1 MKSASN
7 AADVIQLEVQ
17 GRVGL
22 IRIHRPDAMN
32 ALNDAVMNGLRDAL
46 NQLEADAGI
55 GCVVLTGSEKVF
67 AAGADIVAMQHLDFA
82 QAYSTDF
89 ITRNWER
96 LRTFRKPVIA
106 AVSGFALGGGCEL
119 AMMCDL
125 VFASETARFGQPEI
139 KIGTLPGCGGT
150 QRLPRAV
157 GKALAMDLCMT
168 GRLMDAQEALRAGL
182 VSRVLPANRL
192 LEEALATAQKIAGY
206 SLPALMMMKEAVNR
220 AYEGP
225 LSEGIWF
232 ERRMLHSSF
241 ALLLWKNARP
251 SSLTADPS
259 RHRHGG
265 APNGLRPQPRRVIF
279 WLQGVRRDGPAGLRC
294 AHGLVFCCTRAAIW
308 SAAPVPC
315 AVNPAATPCLSA
327 AGRFWLTFHLPT
339 QRCTGISMPT
349 MALIMLSM

>member
-1 MKSASN
+1 MTVQTSPN
-7 AADVIQLEVQ
+7 DVIQLEVQ

-46 NQLEADAGI
+46 DRLEADAGI

-67 AAGADIVAMQHLDFA
+67 AAGADIVAMQNLDFA
-82 QAYSTDF
+82 EAYTTDF

-96 LRTFRKPVIA
+96 LRTLRKPVIA

-125 VFASETARFGQPEI
+125 VFASDTARFGQPEI

-182 VSRVLPANRL
+182 VSRVLPADRL
-192 LEEALATAQKIAGY
+192 LEEALATAQKMASY
-206 SLPALMMMKEAVNR
+206 SLPALMMMKETVNR
-220 AYEGP
+220 AFETP

-232 ERRMLHSSF
+232 ERRMLHATF
-241 ALLLWKNARP
+241 ALQDQKEGMNAFVEKRP
-251 SSLTADPS
+251 PHFV
-259 RHRHGG
+259 HR
-265 APNGLRPQPRRVIF
+265 
-279 WLQGVRRDGPAGLRC
+279 
-294 AHGLVFCCTRAAIW
+294 
-308 SAAPVPC
+308 
-315 AVNPAATPCLSA
+315 
-327 AGRFWLTFHLPT
+327 
-339 QRCTGISMPT
+339 
-349 MALIMLSM
+349 